1 MELERT
7 TEPVEDDG
15 SGPAEGAAET
25 GIVRNGAR
33 RAWDEPFF
41 SRTYEAIG
49 EATLEDVMA
58 DRAAAYQRT
67 KQVAARPER
76 DQSRS

>member
-7 TEPVEDDG
+7 TEPVED
-15 SGPAEGAAET
+15 EGAARAGT
-25 GIVRNGAR
+25 FRDGAR
-33 RAWDEPFF
+33 RAWNEPFF

-58 DRAAAYQRT
+58 DRAAAYERT
-67 KQVAARPER
+67 KQVAAPPER
-76 DQSRS
+76 DQGPS

>member
-1 MELERT
+1 MELRRT
-7 TEPVEDDG
+7 TESVEDDD
-15 SGPAEGAAET
+15 PDQAEGEART
-25 GIVRNGAR
+25 GTVRDRAR
-33 RAWDEPFF
+33 RAWDGPFF

-58 DRAAAYQRT
+58 ERAAAYERT

-76 DQSRS
+76 DQGRS